1 MVVAEAVMQLAELQK
16 GGAVVVAKPRRRR
29 EILDGF
35 LWISHPDVALCAE
48 LPRLRIPRR
57 DLEEDGNFL

>member
-1 MVVAEAVMQLAELQK
+1 MVVAEAVVQLAELQK

-35 LWISHPDVALCAE
+35 LWISHPDVALCTE